1 MSGIL
6 VQSSSRSKFSSRG
19 LALPAKGDLFS
30 TPMRVLRRRSL
41 EPPRLLQT
49 VRRIGILLTSVLLLF
64 LLISVTLL
72 ALAPRRLE
80 TPARIS
86 STDELTAFLERLVA
100 TENPPGLSVA
110 VVKDDELVYQRAFGF
125 ADGPASIEAT
135 PESIYRW
142 WSLTKILTAMAIF
155 QLHEREQ
162 LDIEDEVRQ
171 YLPFFQTTFRGEEA
185 PRVRLRHLLNHS
197 SGLLNLR
204 LEVLRW
210 MHPEDGTGNNAN
222 ELLAENFERFSRLR
236 ASPGRRGRYSN
247 FGYLVLGAVV
257 EKVSG
262 QSYEDYVVENIL
274 NPLGMELTGFTIG
287 EAMRPHLA
295 AGCHPL
301 VNFQT
306 IFLPAIR
313 NIDAYVR
320 EIENG
325 RIWLAPF
332 YLDANAYGG
341 AMGPVTDATR
351 LLRALLNEGTLEGR
365 SVLAPETARMMLRGG
380 RVRAGPSSVAPPYYR
395 RAGMEH
401 GMGFWVFP
409 SQEGERHE
417 HTGAG
422 LGFATLFRLYPE
434 HRLAIALLANGTS
447 LDREGIADRLFELF
461 RD

>member
-1 MSGIL
+1 
-6 VQSSSRSKFSSRG
+6 
-19 LALPAKGDLFS
+19 
-30 TPMRVLRRRSL
+30 MRVFRRRST
-41 EPPRLLQT
+41 EPPSLLQT
-49 VRRIGILLTSVLLLF
+49 VRRAGILLTSILLVF

-86 STDELTAFLERLVA
+86 SIDDLTAFLERLVA

-110 VVKDDELVYQRAFGF
+110 VVKDDNVVYQRAFGF
-125 ADGPASIEAT
+125 ADGPARIEAT
-135 PESIYRW
+135 PKTIYRW
-142 WSLTKILTAMAIF
+142 WSLTKILTAIAIL
-155 QLHEREQ
+155 QLHEQGQ

-171 YLPFFQTTFRGEEA
+171 YLPFFQTTFRGTEA
-185 PRVRLRHLLNHS
+185 PPVRLRHLLNHS
-197 SGLLNLR
+197 SGLPNLR

-210 MHPEDGTGNNAN
+210 MHPEEGPGNNAN

-236 ASPGRRGRYSN
+236 ASPGRRGVYSN
-247 FGYLVLGAVV
+247 FGYMVLGAVV

-274 NPLGMELTGFTIG
+274 NPLGMELTRFTI
-287 EAMRPHLA
+287 ADSMRPHIA

-301 VNFQT
+301 VDFQT

-313 NIDAYVR
+313 NIDAYIQK
-320 EIENG
+320 IENG

-341 AMGPVTDATR
+341 AMGSVTDAAR

-365 SVLAPETARMMLRGG
+365 SILAPETARMMLQGG
-380 RVRAGPSSVAPPYYR
+380 RVRAGPSTVAPLYYR

-401 GMGFWVFP
+401 GLGFWVFP
-409 SQEGERHE
+409 SREGERYE

-434 HRLAIALLANGTS
+434 DRLAIALLANGTS

>member
-1 MSGIL
+1 
-6 VQSSSRSKFSSRG
+6 
-19 LALPAKGDLFS
+19 
-30 TPMRVLRRRSL
+30 MRVLRRPSL
-41 EPPRLLQT
+41 EPLRLLQT
-49 VRRIGILLTSVLLLF
+49 VRRIGIVLTSVLLVF

-80 TPARIS
+80 TPAHIS
-86 STDELTAFLERLVA
+86 STDELTAFFERLVA

-110 VVKDDELVYQRAFGF
+110 VVKDDELVYERAFGF
-125 ADGPASIEAT
+125 ANGPAKIEAT
-135 PESIYRW
+135 PKSIYRW

-155 QLHEREQ
+155 QLHERGR
-162 LDIEDEVRQ
+162 LDIEDEVRR
-171 YLPFFQTTFRGEEA
+171 YLPFFRTTFRGDEA
-185 PRVRLRHLLNHS
+185 PTIRLRHLLNHS
-197 SGLLNLR
+197 SGLPNLR

-210 MHPEDGTGNNAN
+210 MHPEDAEGNNAN
-222 ELLAENFERFSRLR
+222 ELIAENFERFSRLR
-236 ASPGRRGRYSN
+236 APPGRRGRYSN
-247 FGYLVLGAVV
+247 FGYLLLGAVV

-274 NPLGMELTGFTIG
+274 NPLGMNLTGFTIG
-287 EAMRPHLA
+287 EAMRPHIA

-313 NIDAYVR
+313 DFDAYVQ
-320 EIENG
+320 EFENG

-351 LLRALLNEGTLEGR
+351 LLRALLNEGELEGR
-365 SVLAPETARMMLRGG
+365 SVLAPETARMMLQEG
-380 RVRAGPSSVAPPYYR
+380 RVRAGSSSVAPPYYR

-401 GMGFWVFP
+401 GLGFWVFP
-409 SQEGERHE
+409 SQQGERYE

-422 LGFATLFRLYPE
+422 LGFATLFRIYPE
-434 HRLAIALLANGTS
+434 EHLAIALLANGTS
-447 LDREGIADRLFELF
+447 LDREGIADRLYELF